1 MKTFI
6 KVLKKVLCGAGTILA
21 VILTVLASLICFSI
35 EWMFNTWSNLTMD
48 ELLFHLTAPLE
59 GTNEGM
65 IKEYFSLC
73 VAPTVLLLLFMLI
86 LFCAWRGKKKYYA
99 VICAGIVVSLAVT
112 GTTVRSAWNNLDVG
126 EYVEAQKTDSDFIE
140 ANYVNPADV
149 EITFPEKKRN
159 LIYIFLESMEITY
172 ADKENGGGF
181 DENTIVELTRIAQ
194 ENEDFSGNQSYLN
207 GGYSMPG
214 STWTMAGMFAQTS
227 GLPLDISISG
237 NDMDTQNS
245 FFPGVLTLG
254 DILEDAG
261 YSQTLLIGS
270 DAVFGG
276 RKLYF
281 TEHGNYD
288 ICDYYYAVEKGQIPA
303 DYRVWWGYEDKR
315 LFKFAK
321 ERAMELAEQNEPFNL
336 TILTVDTHFEDGY
349 PCELCQDTFGDNVYA
364 NVMACSSNQVDEFI
378 KWLQQQ
384 EFYENTTVVLMG
396 DHPTMDSNFCEN
408 VDEDYVRRVYT
419 AYINPVI
426 EAQTETERS
435 YTTLDSFPTTLAA
448 LGIEIENDRLGLGTN
463 LFSKTQTLTER
474 FGIDTVRK
482 ELSKKSEFMIKLANI
497 DKNTK
502 DLMIRE
508 GRLPVADVSVDAY
521 QYETGS
527 LPVSVTNIRNMQ
539 NDIASVMLAVWTN
552 EDQSDLQ
559 WIEMGEIEEECY
571 YINVNV
577 SNFNYKE
584 GEYYIQ
590 GYVVD
595 SLGEQYQI
603 GEAVGI
609 VN

>member
-1 MKTFI
+1 
-6 KVLKKVLCGAGTILA
+6 
-21 VILTVLASLICFSI
+21 
-35 EWMFNTWSNLTMD
+35 
-48 ELLFHLTAPLE
+48 
-59 GTNEGM
+59 M
-65 IKEYFSLC
+65 IQY
-73 VAPTVLLLLFMLI
+73 T
-86 LFCAWRGKKKYYA
+86 
-99 VICAGIVVSLAVT
+99 
-112 GTTVRSAWNNLDVG
+112 
-126 EYVEAQKTDSDFIE
+126 
-140 ANYVNPADV
+140 
-149 EITFPEKKRN
+149 
-159 LIYIFLESMEITY
+159 
-172 ADKENGGGF
+172 
-181 DENTIVELTRIAQ
+181 
-194 ENEDFSGNQSYLN
+194 
-207 GGYSMPG
+207 
-214 STWTMAGMFAQTS
+214 
-227 GLPLDISISG
+227 
-237 NDMDTQNS
+237 
-245 FFPGVLTLG
+245 
-254 DILEDAG
+254 
-261 YSQTLLIGS
+261 
-270 DAVFGG
+270 
-276 RKLYF
+276 
-281 TEHGNYD
+281 
-288 ICDYYYAVEKGQIPA
+288 
-303 DYRVWWGYEDKR
+303 
-315 LFKFAK
+315 
-321 ERAMELAEQNEPFNL
+321 
-336 TILTVDTHFEDGY
+336 
-349 PCELCQDTFGDNVYA
+349 
-364 NVMACSSNQVDEFI
+364 SNQVDEFI